1 MVLQLNLLL
10 VVVLRG
16 MLMMTLRV
24 FYSIM
29 IYINLFNLI
38 LIYMMRMV
46 LENQIVLNDNDYY
59 IMLLIKAITF
69 NQIALSQNQSLHS
82 NQDTFLKIKRKR
94 ILLESFHLLKIL
106 CYMYSFGKQE
116 IYVRNKING

>member
-1 MVLQLNLLL
+1 MALQLNLLL
-10 VVVLRG
+10 VVFLRG

-24 FYSIM
+24 FYSMM
-29 IYINLFNLI
+29 IHINLFNLI

-46 LENQIVLNDNDYY
+46 LENQIALNDNDYY
-59 IMLLIKAITF
+59 IILLIKAITF
-69 NQIALSQNQSLHS
+69 NQIALNQNQSLHS

-106 CYMYSFGKQE
+106 CYMCSFGKQE